1 VPALRIK
8 DDHSIM
14 FSDTH
19 VPDLFIH
26 DMMPKLSGNAV
37 KCYLFLNSV
46 AANGLR
52 DATRADIADRLG
64 ITEEAVDEALLELQ
78 RAQLIVVGDKSISIT
93 DLKMLELEK
102 RYRPITSSR
111 PSEITERESLSQ
123 ERERI
128 VNLIKMTF
136 FQGIMTFMW
145 YDQIDRW
152 FEAYAFEPEVVYAL
166 FQEAANN
173 NRLDGPGYASRIAED
188 WAAAGVRTYDQ
199 LSVYYAK
206 FLEKNQIKA
215 YVGKKLRRVLTE
227 YDLKDIDSWIDEY
240 GYDQEIIDEAL
251 SKTRG
256 ASRPSIRFVSAVL
269 KDWYEHGLKTLEQ
282 VKSYEKEREADA
294 GRGRRKSVLTRDNR
308 GNFKEEG
315 DRATGPEAGYDIR
328 MPRIGEIEP
337 DDGQNE

>member
-8 DDHSIM
+8 EDHSIM
-14 FSDTH
+14 FSDTP

-46 AANGLR
+46 SAYGSR

-64 ITEEAVDEALLELQ
+64 ISEEAVDESLLELQ
-78 RAQLIVVGDKSISIT
+78 RMHLIIVGDTDISIT
-93 DLKMLELEK
+93 DLKMLELQK
-102 RYRPITSSR
+102 RYRPIASSL
-111 PSEITERESLSQ
+111 PSEITERENLNQ
-123 ERERI
+123 ERERM

-152 FEAYAFEPEVVYAL
+152 FEAYGFEPEVVYAL

-173 NRLDGPGYASRIAED
+173 NRLDGPGYANRIAED

-199 LSVYYAK
+199 LSVYYAR
-206 FLEKNQIKA
+206 FLEKNKIKA
-215 YVGKKLRRVLTE
+215 YVGKKLRRLLTE
-227 YDLKDIDSWIDEY
+227 YDLKDIDMWIDEF
-240 GYDQEIIDEAL
+240 GYDREIIDEAL

-256 ASRPSIRFVSAVL
+256 ASKPSIRFVTAVL
-269 KDWYEHGLKTLEQ
+269 KDWHESGLTTLDEVRKHEKDRQSDAARARSKQ
-282 VKSYEKEREADA
+282 VP
-294 GRGRRKSVLTRDNR
+294 VRDNR
-308 GNFKEEG
+308 GNFREGEE
-315 DRATGPEAGYDIR
+315 RALGSEAGYDTR
-328 MPRIGEIEP
+328 MPRINPEEP
-337 DDGQNE
+337 EDGLEA